1 MLENFSPQA
10 VKLIED
16 AEIIANHNLVGT
28 EHLLL
33 AMFNKEETLC
43 SFLLKEEG
51 VQKEEIESVI
61 SNIYYSKDQTKNSNF
76 SLKFNEI
83 IKSADDY
90 RKLFKTEYVYD
101 EHIFYSI
108 LNDKNNNAYKVL
120 IQIGINPDLLI
131 QDVKDIFNI
140 GDLKNKYDF
149 LTDLTIQKE
158 VHPYIFRNNQIEQL
172 HIILNKKQ
180 KNNPMLIGAAGVGKT
195 ALVEGYAKKY
205 PKKHIY
211 RFELGVVM
219 AGTKYRGEL
228 EEKII
233 EAMNFIKNEKAILF
247 IDEIHNIVGAGSNEG
262 TLDIANILKPYL
274 ARNDINCIGATTL
287 DEYYQYIQ
295 KDKALARRFQNIF
308 IDEPNERETINILN
322 KIKNSYASY
331 HNIKYTKS
339 IINYIVRKSS
349 IELPEKTNPDKS
361 IDILDELGTRYK
373 LTNEKN
379 MFKIVNNIIA
389 SISGFKLF
397 SLKKDLK
404 YITYF
409 KKINKNNYTTPL
421 LFIEDDIDISVF
433 IKELKQIS
441 TFKDEYYLEIDLDSY
456 SDTSSLNNL
465 IGSSKGYVGYEQ
477 GGILS
482 EHLIKYPF
490 SVVYFKNLN
499 SSNFFVQNFI
509 KNLKTKRYFKDNK
522 GRNIYCHHVIFIV
535 NEVLSFRK
543 SIGFVN

>member
-120 IQIGINPDLLI
+120 IQIGLNPDLLI

-211 RFELGVVM
+211 RFELGVVI

-287 DEYYQYIQ
+287 DEYYQYIE

-389 SISGFKLF
+389 SISGFKLS

-404 YITYF
+404 YLTY
-409 KKINKNNYTTPL
+409 
-421 LFIEDDIDISVF
+421 V
-433 IKELKQIS
+433 
-441 TFKDEYYLEIDLDSY
+441 
-456 SDTSSLNNL
+456 
-465 IGSSKGYVGYEQ
+465 
-477 GGILS
+477 
-482 EHLIKYPF
+482 
-490 SVVYFKNLN
+490 
-499 SSNFFVQNFI
+499 
-509 KNLKTKRYFKDNK
+509 
-522 GRNIYCHHVIFIV
+522 
-535 NEVLSFRK
+535 
-543 SIGFVN
+543 

>member
-1 MLENFSPQA
+1 
-10 VKLIED
+10 
-16 AEIIANHNLVGT
+16 
-28 EHLLL
+28 
-33 AMFNKEETLC
+33 
-43 SFLLKEEG
+43 
-51 VQKEEIESVI
+51 
-61 SNIYYSKDQTKNSNF
+61 
-76 SLKFNEI
+76 
-83 IKSADDY
+83 
-90 RKLFKTEYVYD
+90 
-101 EHIFYSI
+101 
-108 LNDKNNNAYKVL
+108 
-120 IQIGINPDLLI
+120 
-131 QDVKDIFNI
+131 
-140 GDLKNKYDF
+140 
-149 LTDLTIQKE
+149 
-158 VHPYIFRNNQIEQL
+158 
-172 HIILNKKQ
+172 
-180 KNNPMLIGAAGVGKT
+180 
-195 ALVEGYAKKY
+195 
-205 PKKHIY
+205 
-211 RFELGVVM
+211 M

-287 DEYYQYIQ
+287 DEYYQYIE

-379 MFKIVNNIIA
+379 MYKIVNNIIA
-389 SISGFKLF
+389 SISGFKLS

-404 YITYF
+404 YLTYF
-409 KKINKNNYTTPL
+409 EKINKNNYTTPL
-421 LFIEDDIDISVF
+421 LFIEDDVDISVF